1 MAQPGGSGVLD
12 SLAATSRQPKRER
25 WSLARLE
32 HMRAR
37 ALGAAVDLSTALSYS
52 SGTRSYLSFTKLH
65 ELPVEPTSDTLSLF
79 AVYMSSYI
87 KPTSVD
93 SYLSGVCNILEPFYP
108 DVRKN
113 RNSALV
119 RRTIKGCK
127 RLYSTPPERADA
139 LTIDDLS
146 RATSSL
152 SSPSHDDTLF
162 LAMLHV
168 GFFGL
173 HRLAELTDNDT
184 PKLRNP
190 RKTLRRSTVKFADD
204 NESFSYW
211 LPTHKA
217 DALYE
222 GNTVHILRRHSGPD
236 PFSIFRAYLVSR
248 DRQSFALCPQ
258 LWLLANGRVP
268 TRSWFT
274 ARLKTIFANS
284 GIGGH
289 SMRPGGAT
297 FFALEGLPDDRIQ
310 GLGRWTSEAFK
321 MYIRKNPA
329 LLHALLLAR
338 SRRGEAP
345 AAV

>member
-1 MAQPGGSGVLD
+1 
-12 SLAATSRQPKRER
+12 
-25 WSLARLE
+25 
-32 HMRAR
+32 MRAR

-65 ELPVEPTSDTLSLF
+65 ELPVDPTADTLSLF

-93 SYLSGVCNILEPFYP
+93 SYLSGVCNVLEPFYP

-127 RLYSTPPERADA
+127 RLYSSAPERAEA
-139 LTIDDLS
+139 LTLEDLA
-146 RATSSL
+146 RASHTL
-152 SSPSHDDTLF
+152 VSPSHDDLAF

-173 HRLAELTDNDT
+173 HRLAELTDHDT

-190 RKTLRRSTVKFADD
+190 RKTMRRSTVKFADD
-204 NESFSYW
+204 GTSFSYW

-222 GNTVHILRRHSGPD
+222 GNTVHILRRDDGPD
-236 PFSIFRAYLVSR
+236 PMSVFRAYLASR
-248 DRQSFALCPQ
+248 DRRPFALCPQ
-258 LWLLANGRVP
+258 LWLLADGRVP

-274 ARLKTIFANS
+274 SRLRQLFPNS
-284 GIGGH
+284 GVGGH

-297 FFALEGLPDDRIQ
+297 FFALEGYPDDRIQ
-310 GLGRWTSEAFK
+310 GLGRWTSDAFK
-321 MYIRKNPA
+321 MYIRKHPA

-338 SRRGEAP
+338 SRRDGANAGT
-345 AAV
+345 AA